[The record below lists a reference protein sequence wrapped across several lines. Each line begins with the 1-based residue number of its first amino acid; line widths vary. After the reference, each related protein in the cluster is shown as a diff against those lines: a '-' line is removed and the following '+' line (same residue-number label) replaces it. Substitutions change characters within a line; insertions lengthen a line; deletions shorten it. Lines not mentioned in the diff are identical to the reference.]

1 MPGPRSKTCAA
12 CGRVIAPV
20 ELYYRFTLVLEG
32 EQDVIGTAA
41 RPGTPDAEDELATL
55 LKRLENGSESPQE
68 LEEQVHWE
76 RGGSVCGACRAV
88 VVRTLSAPPDVA
100 GPH

>member
-1 MPGPRSKTCAA
+1 VSGPRPKACAA
-12 CGRVIAPV
+12 CGRVIAPG

-32 EQDVIGTAA
+32 EQDVIGTAS
-41 RPGTPDAEDELATL
+41 REGDTGAEDELATL
-55 LKRLENGSESPQE
+55 LKRLEDGPESPQE

-88 VVRTLSAPPDVA
+88 VVRTLSPPPDVA